1 MEFCQNYWVQI
12 RFQLYVL
19 SPSIVL
25 INNQLVSKANV
36 NITEIRFLALTNSII
51 F

>member
-1 MEFCQNYWVQI
+1 MEFCRTYWVQM

-19 SPSIVL
+19 NLSIVL
-25 INNQLVSKANV
+25 INNHLVFKVNV